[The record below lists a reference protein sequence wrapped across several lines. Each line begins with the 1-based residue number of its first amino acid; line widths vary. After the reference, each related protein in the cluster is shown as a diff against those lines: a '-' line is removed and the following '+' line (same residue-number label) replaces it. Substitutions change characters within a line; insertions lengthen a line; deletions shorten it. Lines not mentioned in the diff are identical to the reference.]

1 MGGDGC
7 FDIPSKVGIDGRCG
21 IGGEQGDALG
31 DLTAQWLRRPDD
43 RYWLCVALDDDLGS
57 ALHPL
62 QDRPDMFSQI
72 AFADVQRL
80 HIWDHS
86 VFDDPTGHNHQT
98 S

>member
-1 MGGDGC
+1 
-7 FDIPSKVGIDGRCG
+7 
-21 IGGEQGDALG
+21 
-31 DLTAQWLRRPDD
+31 
-43 RYWLCVALDDDLGS
+43 
-57 ALHPL
+57 L